1 MPDVITRLIGEDKSL
16 GRTLAAATGNLDKFD
31 KNAQKSG
38 KNAGAGFA
46 SNLTKPIPGI
56 GSSFNKLGDL
66 VAEGTTGALVG
77 AGAAAVGFG
86 VSAVKAAIEG
96 QVAHARLVTAV
107 TNAGQSFEEW
117 GGKVDEAS
125 AKAAKFGFEND
136 EVENSVAKL
145 IPATHDVGKA
155 IGLQGLAMDI
165 ARQKGIDLGT
175 ATQTLVQVE
184 AGRYTALLKSGI
196 LTKQQV
202 AGFHSSADA
211 VKALASVYGGAASR
225 YAETFAGKQAALN
238 AELQNFKEKVGG
250 LAIPALTRLADTGT
264 GVLGFLN
271 DATDKT
277 NVFGKATD
285 FLQRS
290 TYALVTLGL
299 SETIPLIK
307 GQSDASRSATD
318 VAKSYAEAQKKVAD
332 LSADGKQGTKEYAD
346 AQRELG
352 AAGRDLKGITN
363 DVASATGQDADKAKE
378 AAAAKKLL
386 ADQEHALTDMYS
398 RNTDGI
404 LGLRQ
409 AQLQA
414 DDAQGKLTASALG
427 LIDAENKNA
436 AAHGKN
442 KEVAAQLMG
451 AQRDLNGVVLD
462 AVGAAEQA
470 AGAYVRFTSPLKGA
484 ALEQAVANAKTK
496 AARDELEQLK
506 QKFPQLAKPIDGYIR
521 SLHLIPGNINTN
533 VTINGRQVPVN
544 GAGQL
549 VGSIGR
555 GGGRTFASGGYPG
568 EGRSLVGEDG
578 PEWLDKSGSRV
589 KITPIR
595 ARASHASSARPAS
608 SGVGGGVQIYISTL
622 DPHAAANAV
631 VSALQQYNLSSGPL
645 PVSVTG

>member
-1 MPDVITRLIGEDKSL
+1 MAGDVTIKFLGDTAALSSKIKGAQTQIEGFGKKAGVSTGGIGKAFGSL
-16 GRTLAAATGNLDKFD
+16 GESI
-31 KNAQKSG
+31 SG
-38 KNAGAGFA
+38 GM
-46 SNLTKPIPGI
+46 
-56 GSSFNKLGDL
+56 
-66 VAEGTTGALVG
+66 TGALTV

-86 VSAVKAAIEG
+86 VSAVKAAMEG
-96 QVAHARLVTAV
+96 QVAHARLETAIK
-107 TNAGQSFEEW
+107 NAGQSFSDW
-117 GGKVDEAS
+117 GGRVDEAS

-184 AGRYTALLKSGI
+184 AGRYTSLLKSGI

-202 AGFHSSADA
+202 AGFKSSADA

-250 LAIPALTRLADTGT
+250 LAIPSLTRLADTGA

-271 DATDKT
+271 EATDKT

-386 ADQEHALTDMYS
+386 ADQEHALTDMYK
-398 RNTDGI
+398 RNTDGL

-409 AQLQA
+409 TQLQA
-414 DDAQGKLTASALG
+414 KDAEGQLTAAALG
-427 LIDAENKNA
+427 LVDAQNKNT
-436 AAHGKN
+436 AAHGRN
-442 KEVAAQLMG
+442 KEAAVNLMTAQGQLDH
-451 AQRDLNGVVLD
+451 QILD
-462 AVGAAEQA
+462 SVGSVEQA
-470 AGAYVRFTSPLKGA
+470 AEAYVRFTSPLKGA

-496 AARDELEQLK
+496 AARDELELLK
-506 QKFPQLAKPIDGYIR
+506 QKFPQLSGPIDSYIGK
-521 SLHLIPGNINTN
+521 LHLIPTHIDTR
-533 VTINGRQVPVN
+533 VTINGTTFSGGSVPIRGN
-544 GAGQL
+544 GGLRIQAAAGGTFRARHGGTPITVAEAGRDETVVDTATLQAAM
-549 VGSIGR
+549 GRR
-555 GGGRTFASGGYPG
+555 GGGANVTVIVQGSVITERDLARTVSD
-568 EGRSLVGEDG
+568 EL
-578 PEWLDKSGSRV
+578 
-589 KITPIR
+589 IR
-595 ARASHASSARPAS
+595 RRKR
-608 SGVGGGVQIYISTL
+608 G
-622 DPHAAANAV
+622 AV
-631 VSALQQYNLSSGPL
+631 V
-645 PVSVTG
+645 V